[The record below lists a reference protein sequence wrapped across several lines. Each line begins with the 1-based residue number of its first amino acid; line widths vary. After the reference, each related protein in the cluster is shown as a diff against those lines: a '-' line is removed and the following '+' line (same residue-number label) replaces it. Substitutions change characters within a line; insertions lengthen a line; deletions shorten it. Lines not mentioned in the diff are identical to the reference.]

1 MPLGISDLK
10 LKNVVFEARFE
21 RNYLHWDRAGQLW
34 TDLLLA
40 YPTLKVIRGEPHR
53 TLGRLSSELEIVVQN
68 DLFFVTQ
75 EEPHPNLKT
84 FGEICDDI
92 VQRTHHLFKIT
103 EFTRLGLRKIHVK
116 FFETMEQASLAMLE
130 SGLLAM
136 PTGSQFGISSD
147 VPANLEW
154 RAVWGDKRN
163 GCGLQL
169 RSEEL
174 NFELDLPLNWKGV
187 SDSIKKKRFQ
197 MSWDVDFFT
206 KGSVKID
213 QLSVKDWLAQA
224 SHAIGRD
231 RDNFLQM

>member
-1 MPLGISDLK
+1 MRLGISDLK

-34 TDLLLA
+34 TELLLA
-40 YPTLKVIRGEPHR
+40 YPALKVIKGEPSR
-53 TLGRLSSELEIVVQN
+53 TQGRLSSEFEIVVQN
-68 DLFFVTQ
+68 DLFFVMQ
-75 EEPHPNLKT
+75 EDPHPNLKT
-84 FGEICDDI
+84 FGDVCDDLT
-92 VQRTHHLFKIT
+92 QRTSDLFKVT
-103 EFTRLGLRKIHVK
+103 EFTRLGLRKIYVK
-116 FFETMEQASLAMLE
+116 FFETMEQASQSVLD
-130 SGLLAM
+130 SGLMVVPAG
-136 PTGSQFGISSD
+136 PQFGIAPD

-197 MSWDVDFFT
+197 MTWDVDFFT
-206 KGSVKID
+206 KGSVRID
-213 QLSVKDWLAQA
+213 QLGVKDWLAQA

-231 RDNFLQM
+231 SDNFLQI